1 MATISYTFVDRCA
14 GGGHTRLDVSLN
26 GASAQRIVYTTDEIN
41 LPLSTLTQDQREL
54 LALLIL
60 KVHMMG
66 KTRAQM
72 VTEFGAGAVT
82 VTI

>member
-1 MATISYTFVDRCA
+1 MATISYTFVSRCA
-14 GGGHTRLDVSLN
+14 GGGHTALDISLN
-26 GASAQRIVYTTDEIN
+26 GGAANRVVYTTDEIRD
-41 LPLSTLTQDQREL
+41 PLSNLTQDQRET

-60 KVHMMG
+60 KVHMAG

-72 VTEFGAGAVT
+72 VTEFGAGPVT

>member
-1 MATISYTFVDRCA
+1 MATVSYTFVDRCA
-14 GGGHTRLDVSLN
+14 GGAHTRLDVSLN
-26 GASAQRIVYTTDEIN
+26 GGAAQRTVYNTDEIN
-41 LPLSTLTQDQREL
+41 LPLSSLTQDQREL

-72 VTEFGAGAVT
+72 VTEFGAGPVT